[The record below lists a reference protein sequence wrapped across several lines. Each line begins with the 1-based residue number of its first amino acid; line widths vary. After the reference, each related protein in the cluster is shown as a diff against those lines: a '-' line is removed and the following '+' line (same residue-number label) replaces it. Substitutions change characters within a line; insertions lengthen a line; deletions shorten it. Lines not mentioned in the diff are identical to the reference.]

1 MGKDESDSDTEF
13 GNRDITWNVHLE
25 RIISEEGERAECFS
39 WLHTQAEKK
48 FNRLNTSITLPVIV
62 LSTIAGTASI
72 GAQGLESG
80 DAMGKFINM
89 AFGGLSLVVGVLNTV
104 SSYFSWA
111 KRAEAHRISAITY
124 NKIYRFIVV
133 ELALPRNE
141 RMLAKDFLKTIR
153 EDLDRLNETSPAVPD
168 NIIQIFKDKF
178 EKSTPE
184 VKKPEI
190 TNGLDPILAYPP
202 PPDENIEPPK
212 SVKLIASPRS
222 PIASSILSNSSSS
235 SLEESPG
242 ATSFTL
248 PTLTIDPEKGKV
260 VKDPIKM
267 VKKLRPTPSPS
278 LQKIIRS
285 SVINRY
291 KPADISIPESDNV

>member
-1 MGKDESDSDTEF
+1 MGKDDNDDDTEF

-25 RIISEEGERAECFS
+25 RIISDEGERAECFT
-39 WLHTQAEKK
+39 WLHAQSEKK

-72 GAQGLESG
+72 GAQGMENGEASS
-80 DAMGKFINM
+80 KFVNM

-104 SSYFSWA
+104 ASYFAWA

-124 NKIYRFIVV
+124 NKVYRFIMV

-168 NIIQIFKDKF
+168 DIIQKFKDKF
-178 EKSTPE
+178 EKDTPD

-202 PPDENIEPPK
+202 PADENIEPPK
-212 SVKLIASPRS
+212 SVKLLSSPRS
-222 PIASSILSNSSSS
+222 PTSSSVSSSS
-235 SLEESPG
+235 DAPSS
-242 ATSFTL
+242 ATAFTL
-248 PTLTIDPEKGKV
+248 PVITIDPEKAPR
-260 VKDPIKM
+260 PIATSA
-267 VKKLRPTPSPS
+267 LRDV
-278 LQKIIRS
+278 IRAS
-285 SVINRY
+285 SVANRY
-291 KPADISIPESDNV
+291 KPSNISIPEHSEV

>member
-1 MGKDESDSDTEF
+1 MGKDEPDDDTEF

-39 WLHTQAEKK
+39 WLHTQSEKK
-48 FNRLNTSITLPVIV
+48 FNRLNTMITLPVIV

-80 DAMGKFINM
+80 DAMGKFVNM
-89 AFGGLSLVVGVLNTV
+89 GFGGLSLVVGVLNTV

-111 KRAEAHRISAITY
+111 KRAEAHRISSITY
-124 NKIYRFIVV
+124 NKIYRFILV

-153 EDLDRLNETSPAVPD
+153 EDLDRLNETSPAIPD
-168 NIIQIFKDKF
+168 NIIQMFKDKF
-178 EKSTPE
+178 EDNTPD

-190 TNGLDPILAYPP
+190 TNGLDPILAYPL
-202 PPDENIEPPK
+202 PPDENVEPPT
-212 SVKLIASPRS
+212 SVKRIATSPRS
-222 PIASSILSNSSSS
+222 PNASLASSSS
-235 SLEESPG
+235 EESIG

-248 PTLTIDPEKGKV
+248 PTIAIDPEKGK
-260 VKDPIKM
+260 
-267 VKKLRPTPSPS
+267 KLKYTPSPA
-278 LQKIIRS
+278 LQSAIRMS
-285 SVINRY
+285 TATRY
-291 KPADISIPESDNV
+291 KPSNISIPEDSVV